1 MSKFTV
7 NFGMTF
13 AKKWT
18 YREPEICRNRNK
30 STFRQN
36 IGPSDPCIWK
46 NKKIHTQYHFICIF
60 NSKSLAREVVQRL
73 VLCQVHYTLMDGI
86 SILPCYFRV
95 ILVQNLKLASNK
107 KSGYFYAFLYYIQF

>member
-1 MSKFTV
+1 MSYFVAQVMSKFTV

-46 NKKIHTQYHFICIF
+46 KEENSYTISFHLHFQLQKFIQTPKQYHFNFIF
-60 NSKSLAREVVQRL
+60 N
-73 VLCQVHYTLMDGI
+73 
-86 SILPCYFRV
+86 F
-95 ILVQNLKLASNK
+95 
-107 KSGYFYAFLYYIQF
+107 

>member
-1 MSKFTV
+1 MSYFVAQVMSKFTE

-18 YREPEICRNRNK
+18 YQEPEICRNGNK

-46 NKKIHTQYHFICIF
+46 FTK
-60 NSKSLAREVVQRL
+60 
-73 VLCQVHYTLMDGI
+73 
-86 SILPCYFRV
+86 
-95 ILVQNLKLASNK
+95 
-107 KSGYFYAFLYYIQF
+107 